1 MCFRH
6 KLYAIRVKRHPFQ
19 LNCVLKKKTNS
30 VIKYLS
36 LYLIC
41 INLMDANIIL
51 TIDGLENVL
60 LDVPIIILIVMKINT
75 IKTRM

>member
-1 MCFRH
+1 
-6 KLYAIRVKRHPFQ
+6 
-19 LNCVLKKKTNS
+19 
-30 VIKYLS
+30 
-36 LYLIC
+36 
-41 INLMDANIIL
+41 MDANIIL